1 MTTAPS
7 SPAAARHLHL
17 GLALDGAG
25 AHPASW
31 RRPGAAEALLDPRR
45 LTSHARAAEA
55 GAFGFVSLEDD
66 FDPPRPGRPTVPFR
80 LDATLALARLA
91 PVTTTI
97 GLLASAST
105 THTEPFHQNKN
116 LATLDL
122 VSGGRGAWHVTVS
135 RTPEAAARFGRKAAA
150 PEAELWAEA
159 DDAIDAVT
167 RLWDSW
173 EDDAVIRDV
182 PTGRYLDRDKVH
194 YVDFEGRFFS
204 VRGPSIT
211 PRSPQGQLPIAITVG
226 DPASLAVAA
235 RRADIAIVTPR
246 TFADAQQARHTV
258 RTAVAAAGRDA
269 DDVTVIVRARVG
281 EPELRAELDAAEA
294 SSVAAHEIDL
304 VGSAATLTDTLVHW
318 FQNDAADGFLLLP
331 DTVPDTLEW
340 LTAEVTPAL
349 QALGLLP
356 TPSLG
361 ETLRDR
367 LGLPR
372 PANRYATATV
382 NATDNEVAS

>member
-1 MTTAPS
+1 MTTAP
-7 SPAAARHLHL
+7 AGDTAARHLHL

-31 RRPGAAEALLDPRR
+31 LRPGAAEALLDPKR
-45 LTSHARAAEA
+45 LTAVARAAE
-55 GAFGFVSLEDD
+55 GGGFGFVSLDD
-66 FDPPRPGRPTVPFR
+66 DYDPPAPGRPNVPFR

-91 PVTTTI
+91 PATTSI
-97 GLLASAST
+97 GLLAAAST

-135 RTPEAAARFGRKAAA
+135 RTAEAAARFGRRESA
-150 PEAELWAEA
+150 PEAELWEEA
-159 DDAIDAVT
+159 DDAIEAVT

-182 PTGRYLDRDKVH
+182 PTGRYLDRDRVH
-194 YVDFEGRFFS
+194 YVNFEGRFFN

-235 RRADIAIVTPR
+235 RRADIVIVTPR
-246 TFADAQQARHTV
+246 TFADAQQARRTV
-258 RTAVAAAGRDA
+258 RTAATAAGRNA

-281 EPELRAELDAAEA
+281 EPELRATLDAA
-294 SSVAAHEIDL
+294 AAPSTTTHEVDL

-318 FQNDAADGFLLLP
+318 FRNDAADGFLLLP
-331 DTVPDTLEW
+331 DAVPDTLEW
-340 LTAEVTPAL
+340 LTAEITPAL
-349 QALGLLP
+349 HRLGVLP
-356 TPSLG
+356 TTSARA
-361 ETLRDR
+361 TFRDR
-367 LGLPR
+367 LGLAR
-372 PANRYATATV
+372 PTNRYATAT
-382 NATDNEVAS
+382 ATAKEVAS

>member
-1 MTTAPS
+1 MTTAS
-7 SPAAARHLHL
+7 SGDTAARQLHL

-31 RRPGAAEALLDPRR
+31 RRPGAAEALLDPKR
-45 LTSHARAAEA
+45 LTSLVRAAEA
-55 GAFGFVSLEDD
+55 GGFGFVSLEDD
-66 FDPPRPGRPTVPFR
+66 FDAPGPGRPNVPFR

-135 RTPEAAARFGRKAAA
+135 RTTEAAARFGRKGAA

-159 DDAIDAVT
+159 DDAIEAVT

-182 PTGRYLDRDKVH
+182 PTGRYLDREKVH
-194 YVDFEGRFFS
+194 YVDVEGRFFS

-226 DPASLAVAA
+226 DPASLVVAA
-235 RRADIAIVTPR
+235 RRADIVIVTPR
-246 TFADAQQARHTV
+246 TFAEAQQARRTV

-269 DDVTVIVRARVG
+269 DAVAVIVRARVG
-281 EPELRAELDAAEA
+281 DPDLRATLDA
-294 SSVAAHEIDL
+294 SVPPTATTHEIDL
-304 VGSAATLTDTLVHW
+304 AGSAAALTDTLVHW
-318 FQNDAADGFLLLP
+318 FHHDAADGFLLLP
-331 DTVPDTLEW
+331 DAVPETLEW
-340 LTAEVTPAL
+340 LAHEVTPVL
-349 QALGLLP
+349 QGHGVLRAP
-356 TPSLG
+356 TVG

-367 LGLPR
+367 LGLAR
-372 PANRYATATV
+372 PTNRYATTTHA
-382 NATDNEVAS
+382 NANEVAS